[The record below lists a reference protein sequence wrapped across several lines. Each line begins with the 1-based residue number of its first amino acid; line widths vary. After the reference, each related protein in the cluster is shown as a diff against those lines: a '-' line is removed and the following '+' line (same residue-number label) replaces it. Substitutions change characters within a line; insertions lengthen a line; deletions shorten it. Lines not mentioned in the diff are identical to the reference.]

1 MKQVTATGQTVDEAI
16 NSALSQLQTTREYVD
31 ITIIDQGK
39 KGLFGVFGARPAV
52 IKVTV
57 KIDPVEEAKK
67 FLMNVCQEMDAPIE
81 INTRKE
87 GNNIYFDIV
96 SDKSALLIGKRGQTL
111 NSLQYLT
118 QLVLNKYTKQYLT
131 VILDVENYRQ
141 KRMETLIELAN
152 KLANQAVRM
161 NKEISLEPMPSYERK
176 IIHTAL
182 SNHEQVMTFSTG
194 TEPNRYIVISPKQ

>member
-1 MKQVTATGQTVDEAI
+1 
-16 NSALSQLQTTREYVD
+16 
-31 ITIIDQGK
+31 
-39 KGLFGVFGARPAV
+39 
-52 IKVTV
+52 
-57 KIDPVEEAKK
+57 
-67 FLMNVCQEMDAPIE
+67 
-81 INTRKE
+81 
-87 GNNIYFDIV
+87 
-96 SDKSALLIGKRGQTL
+96 RGQTL

-194 TEPNRYIVISPKQ
+194 TEPNRYIVISPK